1 MRRSSW
7 LLLLYALPTRQTAE
21 RVNVWRKFKKFGA
34 VQLKNSAYFLPD
46 AALHLERFQWLAKQ
60 VRDAGGEATL
70 IQANRIEGFSNE
82 QIAGMFNQE
91 RAKDYREVIEQ
102 LKGLSKRKR
111 KDPET
116 NSEIE
121 KVRKR
126 MSEIREIDFFDC
138 PAAHDAEM
146 FLARMHKK
154 RSASEAAKLKARD
167 YQGRTWLTRPRPEID
182 RVGSAWLIRRF
193 IDAKARFVFATNPAE
208 FPDAVPY
215 DMSDVEFTHHGDDC
229 TFETLVKR
237 FGIEDKAA
245 SQMGEMIH
253 DADLEDEKFG
263 RIECIGIDRVLKGF
277 ARMGLKDAEILERG
291 FACFEALY
299 RQLQK

>member
-34 VQLKNSAYFLPD
+34 VQLKNSAYLLPD

-91 RAKDYREVIEQ
+91 RAKDYRQVIEQ
-102 LKGLSKRKR
+102 LKSLSKRKR
-111 KDPET
+111 KDADPD
-116 NSEIE
+116 IE

-146 FLARMHKK
+146 F
-154 RSASEAAKLKARD
+154 
-167 YQGRTWLTRPRPEID
+167 
-182 RVGSAWLIRRF
+182 
-193 IDAKARFVFATNPAE
+193 
-208 FPDAVPY
+208 
-215 DMSDVEFTHHGDDC
+215 
-229 TFETLVKR
+229 
-237 FGIEDKAA
+237 
-245 SQMGEMIH
+245 
-253 DADLEDEKFG
+253 
-263 RIECIGIDRVLKGF
+263 
-277 ARMGLKDAEILERG
+277 
-291 FACFEALY
+291 
-299 RQLQK
+299 